1 MILLLLLL
9 LSSMPRDYSRNL
21 NMNRLQKLLIKHEGF
36 VNKTY
41 EIGGLMHIGV
51 GRNLDD
57 MGLSDDEVLYLLDN
71 DIVRCDKELLHNFKW
86 YADLS
91 RARQDAMINLCF
103 NLGTP
108 RLMTFSKALAAMESK
123 DYQEA
128 AIQFLDSLWA
138 KQVGPNRSN
147 DLAYMIRTG
156 KYITE

>member
-1 MILLLLLL
+1 
-9 LSSMPRDYSRNL
+9 
-21 NMNRLQKLLIKHEGF
+21 
-36 VNKTY
+36 
-41 EIGGLMHIGV
+41 
-51 GRNLDD
+51 